1 MDPDVPEETV
11 IKFSRWKQGVNILL
25 TLLMIAAGG
34 VWVFSP
40 KDNPF
45 SLISIVSYVVG
56 VVFIYFGAVNF
67 WITVHDFLNRDA
79 QMVIG
84 NHGIKRLG
92 GVYYP
97 WTEIY
102 DEKIIKRGVGKS
114 TSFHLI
120 YHCPGGL
127 VDMTLS
133 GLDIGR
139 TRLSHLLNV
148 YRKRSEAG
156 SAGD

>member
-1 MDPDVPEETV
+1 
-11 IKFSRWKQGVNILL
+11 
-25 TLLMIAAGG
+25 
-34 VWVFSP
+34 
-40 KDNPF
+40 
-45 SLISIVSYVVG
+45 
-56 VVFIYFGAVNF
+56 
-67 WITVHDFLNRDA
+67 
-79 QMVIG
+79 MVIG
-84 NHGIKRLG
+84 NQGIKRLG

-120 YHCPGGL
+120 YNCPGGL

-139 TRLSHLLNV
+139 TRLSHVLNV

>member
-56 VVFIYFGAVNF
+56 AVFIY
-67 WITVHDFLNRDA
+67 
-79 QMVIG
+79 
-84 NHGIKRLG
+84 
-92 GVYYP
+92 
-97 WTEIY
+97 
-102 DEKIIKRGVGKS
+102 
-114 TSFHLI
+114 
-120 YHCPGGL
+120 L
-127 VDMTLS
+127 VL
-133 GLDIGR
+133 
-139 TRLSHLLNV
+139 
-148 YRKRSEAG
+148 
-156 SAGD
+156 